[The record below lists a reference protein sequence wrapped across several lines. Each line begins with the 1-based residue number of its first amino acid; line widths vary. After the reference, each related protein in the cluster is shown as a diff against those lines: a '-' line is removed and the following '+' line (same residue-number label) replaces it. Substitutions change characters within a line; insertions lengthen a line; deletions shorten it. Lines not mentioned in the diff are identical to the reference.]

1 MAADDADELVVFQD
15 VRIFGSTSSALLC
28 QIGEKRIWLPRGHIT
43 GKLWCTGDR
52 GKLLIRR
59 WVARDRRLIDPH
71 AADAVPSL
79 ALSNSR
85 PGVPRPLRLVRGD
98 RETYRAS

>member
-15 VRIFGSTSSALLC
+15 VRVFGSTPSALLC
-28 QIGEKRIWLPRGHIT
+28 QIGEKRVWLPRGHIT

-59 WVARDRRLIDPH
+59 WVARDRRLIDPPH

-79 ALSNSR
+79 ALSD
-85 PGVPRPLRLVRGD
+85 PGAGVPRPLHLARGD
-98 RETYRAS
+98 N